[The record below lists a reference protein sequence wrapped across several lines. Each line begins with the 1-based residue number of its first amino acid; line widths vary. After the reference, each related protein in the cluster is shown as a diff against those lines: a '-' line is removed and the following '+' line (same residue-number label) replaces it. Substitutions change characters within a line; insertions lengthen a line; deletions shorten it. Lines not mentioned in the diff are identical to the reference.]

1 LWKQVLTVA
10 LFYTALQAEA
20 AAAQRSFERSRMLLE
35 AQLSQLAAAISSQE
49 TLISTLQSNEA
60 EARNMGA
67 LYLVGGAEFN
77 SGALCLLVH
86 MPCLTACYCPNSIAW
101 CKP

>member
-1 LWKQVLTVA
+1 
-10 LFYTALQAEA
+10 
-20 AAAQRSFERSRMLLE
+20 MLLE

-67 LYLVGGAEFN
+67 LYLVGGAELDP
-77 SGALCLLVH
+77 GAFCLLVH
-86 MPCLTACYCPNSIAW
+86 MPCLTACYCPNSSAW
-101 CKP
+101 RKRHCGACSCDAGHNCDILSL

>member
-1 LWKQVLTVA
+1 V
-10 LFYTALQAEA
+10 LQAEA

-67 LYLVGGAEFN
+67 LYLVGGV
-77 SGALCLLVH
+77 LRCCCCCWL
-86 MPCLTACYCPNSIAW
+86 
-101 CKP
+101 